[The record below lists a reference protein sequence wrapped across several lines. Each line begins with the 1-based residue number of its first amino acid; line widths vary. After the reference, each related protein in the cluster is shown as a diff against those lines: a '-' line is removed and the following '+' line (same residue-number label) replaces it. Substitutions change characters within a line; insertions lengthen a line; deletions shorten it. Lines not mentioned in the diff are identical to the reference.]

1 MLQQED
7 RSNTDASSPQIP
19 GIRMGSGLS
28 SIASKIKNSRS
39 SIKKFLALL
48 GPGLITGAS
57 DDDPSGI
64 GTYAQAG
71 AAFGYSVLWTALIT
85 FPMMLSVQY
94 MCAKIGMVSGK
105 GLARVLRDHYS
116 KALVYPVV
124 TGLAIAN
131 TINAG
136 VDIGAIGAAINLIV
150 PVPIYVLIIPTT
162 LIILTL
168 QIWGSYR
175 LIAKTFKWLALA
187 LLAYIA
193 SALFSHPGALS
204 VLKGTFIPTF
214 HLDSDFLTILVG
226 LLGTTITPYLFFW
239 QSNQEVEEEI
249 SMGRTT
255 LRERQGATK
264 QELRYA
270 RWDTAIGMFFSNMV
284 MYFII
289 MATAATLHATGK
301 INIQSATEAAQ
312 ALRPVAGNAAYVLF
326 AVGLIGAG
334 VLCVPILT
342 GSAAY
347 AIAEVLGWKHGL
359 DEKPRRAKLFYITI
373 AISTLVGML
382 INFIGINPIT
392 ALVWTAVINGFLAPP
407 ILVIIMLVANNKEI
421 LGNSVNNRP
430 TNVLGWATT
439 FAMFAAAIALV
450 VTWGKS

>member
-1 MLQQED
+1 
-7 RSNTDASSPQIP
+7 
-19 GIRMGSGLS
+19 MGSGLS

>member
-264 QELRYA
+264 QELR
-270 RWDTAIGMFFSNMV
+270 
-284 MYFII
+284 
-289 MATAATLHATGK
+289 
-301 INIQSATEAAQ
+301 
-312 ALRPVAGNAAYVLF
+312 
-326 AVGLIGAG
+326 
-334 VLCVPILT
+334 
-342 GSAAY
+342 
-347 AIAEVLGWKHGL
+347 
-359 DEKPRRAKLFYITI
+359 
-373 AISTLVGML
+373 
-382 INFIGINPIT
+382 
-392 ALVWTAVINGFLAPP
+392 
-407 ILVIIMLVANNKEI
+407 
-421 LGNSVNNRP
+421 
-430 TNVLGWATT
+430 
-439 FAMFAAAIALV
+439 
-450 VTWGKS
+450 